1 MEEIKKRTEVV
12 NGLIAGE
19 FHAKY
24 VQTTAESVC
33 LQIRKIL
40 ELIAMA
46 SLVAN
51 RSEYTKYRK
60 NFRRDW
66 NAKRILETLEKANP
80 NFYPQPSRQV
90 VDRTTGKVDSVEK
103 ITSGFL
109 TRSEFIT
116 LYDMCGGILHADNPF
131 SQKRDVQS
139 FLDTVP
145 VWMNKIIRLL
155 NHHQIQLID
164 DDQQI
169 WILMQEKSDGKVHVY
184 EFERIGVIVVSDA
197 EPQ

>member
-12 NGLIAGE
+12 NGLLTGE
-19 FHAKY
+19 FHTKY
-24 VQTTAESVC
+24 IQTTAESIC

-60 NFRRDW
+60 NFYRDW
-66 NAKRILETLEKANP
+66 NAKR
-80 NFYPQPSRQV
+80 
-90 VDRTTGKVDSVEK
+90 
-103 ITSGFL
+103 
-109 TRSEFIT
+109 EFVT

-131 SQKRDVQS
+131 SQKRDVQP

-145 VWMNKIIRLL
+145 VWMNKIVLLL

-169 WILMQEKSDGKVHVY
+169 WVLMQEKRDGKVHVY